1 MIPPRVNKETHAVC
15 RCISEAA
22 ALRRIEKSRSEGSLC
37 IAWISKHVHARVL
50 RPFRQPPSL
59 SAQSAR
65 SLRVGSEAESFH
77 RAPWIGSRRAGS
89 FDFPLCWASPFFNS
103 GLAAGAG
110 SHRWKARPLPS
121 LSSTCCCR
129 VAIAKPR
136 TSTRVYSWVFALLE
150 VFFPHFPAQSHS
162 DRGQLNKKADHGK

>member
-1 MIPPRVNKETHAVC
+1 MLFVDVSARQRHFAGSKRVG
-15 RCISEAA
+15 
-22 ALRRIEKSRSEGSLC
+22 RRALC
-37 IAWISKHVHARVL
+37 IAWISKHVRARVL
-50 RPFRQPPSL
+50 RPFRQLASL
-59 SAQSAR
+59 SAQSAK

-121 LSSTCCCR
+121 LSSTCCR

-136 TSTRVYSWVFALLE
+136 TSTRVYSWVFCPL
-150 VFFPHFPAQSHS
+150 
-162 DRGQLNKKADHGK
+162 RGLFSPFSRAEPQRPWATQQKSRSWQVDETRLRSAPP